1 MVADRCRSKP
11 WPYYGLRSVWPDV
24 GIKSSPK
31 FSESCQKLSTA
42 VFNLKLSFVKVA
54 QKDVEYL
61 ANLYTS
67 IVTQNFQKSLN
78 LVTLLAMINGS
89 VAAAEEEDEC
99 LIQLCC
105 AHLLFRI
112 RKNAFLSV
120 KGEPRTN
127 SSNNFFLLKLYFS
140 VTQFLATWATF
151 SVTLQSTAVCAKL
164 YFSYIKYSHRSQYVA
179 F

>member
-120 KGEPRTN
+120 KGEPRTTAATTSSCWSCTSAWPN
-127 SSNNFFLLKLYFS
+127 SWQRELLFRSHCRALQFVPNCIFL
-140 VTQFLATWATF
+140 
-151 SVTLQSTAVCAKL
+151 TLNLHIDHSM
-164 YFSYIKYSHRSQYVA
+164 
-179 F
+179 